1 MNDRTTRGIVEFER
15 VSKRYHLGTLGTLRG
30 AVSALLFRGND
41 SDDPRR
47 VVWALRDVSFR
58 VEPGG
63 SLGLIG
69 PNGAGKTTTLKL
81 LSNITRPTA
90 GRIAAHGRVSS
101 LIELGAGFH
110 PELTGRENIYLN
122 GAILGLRRREIA
134 CKLDDIIAFSELER
148 FIDTPVKRYS
158 SGMYVRLGFAV
169 AAHVEPDVLLVDEV
183 LAVGDTSF
191 RHRCIQHMRELRQK
205 GTSIV
210 FVSHN
215 MHQVRDMCDSV
226 LLLMNGQVRAEGEPS
241 AVIAEYERLI
251 RSGDLPERSQGEYEE
266 PIAESRSNLILTAV
280 EIVSS
285 GQDVR
290 KGLASH
296 LPAKLRIHYQAIA
309 PQQIGRVD
317 IRIIRND
324 STLCCAVDSIGTAKA
339 DLRLRQLSGSDIIE
353 VTFDPLQLTTG
364 TYIALVQVTDPGDS
378 LIIASGQS
386 RAFNVYGDYNI
397 YEPGVYTPLVHWS
410 RHALESE

>member
-1 MNDRTTRGIVEFER
+1 MNDRTTKGVVEFEH
-15 VSKRYHLGTLGTLRG
+15 VSKRYRLGTLGTLRG
-30 AVSALLFRGND
+30 AVSALLSRGRH
-41 SDDPRR
+41 SDNPRC
-47 VVWALRDVSFR
+47 VVWALRNVSFR

-81 LSNITRPTA
+81 LSNITWPTT
-90 GRIAAHGRVSS
+90 GRIAVHGRVSS

-122 GAILGLRRREIA
+122 GAILGLRRHEITR
-134 CKLDDIIAFSELER
+134 KLDDIIAFSELER

-169 AAHVEPDVLLVDEV
+169 AVHVQPDILLVDEV

-191 RHRCIQHMRELRQK
+191 RHRCIQHMRELRQQ

-215 MHQVRDMCDSV
+215 MHQVREMCDTT
-226 LLLMNGQVRAEGEPS
+226 LLLMNGQIRAAGEPS
-241 AVIAEYERLI
+241 AVIAEYESLMH
-251 RSGDLPERSQGEYEE
+251 SGDWPQQPQGQYEE
-266 PIAESRSNLILTAV
+266 PIAESRSNLLLRDV
-280 EIVSS
+280 EIASS
-285 GQDVR
+285 GRHVR

-296 LPAKLRIHYQAIA
+296 LPAKLRIHYQAVA

-324 STLCCAVDSIGTAKA
+324 STLCCAVDSIGTANA
-339 DLRLRQLSGSDIIE
+339 DLRLRRLSGSGIIE
-353 VTFDPLQLTTG
+353 VIFEPLQLTTG
-364 TYIALVQVTDPGDS
+364 MYIALVQVTDPGDS

-386 RAFNVYGDYNI
+386 RPFNVYEDYNI
-397 YEPGVYTPLVHWS
+397 YEPGVYTPLVRWS